1 MSKIDPSIFGMYD
14 IRGIAGESLNEEKVE
29 LIGKGY
35 GTYLRN
41 NGTIEVVV
49 GRDIRSSSPE
59 YSKSIIKGL
68 VSTGCKVIDI
78 GICLSST
85 MYWARQKY
93 NIDGGVMV
101 TASHNPA
108 NYNGFKLCHG
118 LNTISGKEIEKVRDI
133 IEIGEFVSGDGAY
146 EERININDEY
156 LADISFKVVLSRKL
170 KIVVDPANAT
180 TSLFVPK
187 LLENMGC
194 EVEVINK
201 EIDPSFPSH
210 QPDPVGLEFYAGLR
224 EKMLE
229 TKADIGVMFDGDGDR
244 AGFIDEKG
252 EIWLGDK
259 IMMLLAREI
268 VPKNPG
274 RKLIVELKNSEAV
287 IEEIERLGGIPIFGK
302 TGHSLMDEKVYEEKA
317 VLAAEMSCHYW
328 VIDGWYQFDD
338 AVYAMARVLRIVAES
353 GKSFSELMEDL
364 PNYPATP
371 EYRVSVPKERKVE
384 IVAEIVEYF
393 KDKCDKYL
401 DLDGIRGYKYDGWFL
416 IRSSNTQPVISVR
429 VEAKTQD
436 GLEKVKNFVKEKL
449 DSIEGVNLDWNRQYD
464 LV

>member
-1 MSKIDPSIFGMYD
+1 MSLDASIFGMYD
-14 IRGIAGESLNEEKVE
+14 IRGIAGETLNEEVVE

-41 NGTIEVVV
+41 NGVDKVVV
-49 GRDIRSSSPE
+49 GRDVRATSPE
-59 YSKSIIKGL
+59 YSEVFVKGL
-68 VSTGCKVIDI
+68 LSTGCAVRDI

-85 MYWARQKY
+85 MYWSRQRY
-93 NIDGGVMV
+93 QIDGGVMV

-118 LNTISGKEIEKVRDI
+118 LNTISGQEIEKVRDI
-133 IEIGEFVSGDGAY
+133 IENGQFVVGEGKY
-146 EERININDEY
+146 EEYPQANDEY
-156 LADISFKVVLSRKL
+156 LADIAEKVVLSRKL
-170 KIVVDPANAT
+170 KVAVDPANAT

-187 LLENMGC
+187 LLEKMGC
-194 EVEVINK
+194 EVVVVNG
-201 EIDPSFPSH
+201 EIDPTFPNH
-210 QPDPVGLEFYAGLR
+210 QPDPVGLDFYDDLKQAI
-224 EKMLE
+224 
-229 TKADIGVMFDGDGDR
+229 TKGRADVGVMFDGDGDR
-244 AGFIDEKG
+244 AGFVDKKG
-252 EIWLGDK
+252 QIWLGDK

-287 IEEIERLGGIPIFGK
+287 VEEVQKLGGVPVFGR
-302 TGHSLMDEKVYEEKA
+302 TGHSLMDEKVFEEKA

-338 AVYAMARVLRIVAES
+338 AVYAMARVLRIVS
-353 GKSFSELMEDL
+353 QTDNKFSELMEDL

-384 IVAEIVEYF
+384 IVQEIVDYF
-393 KDKCDKYL
+393 KDKCDRYL

-429 VEAKTQD
+429 VEAKTED
-436 GLEKVKNFVKEKL
+436 GLEKIKTFIKEKL

-464 LV
+464 LA